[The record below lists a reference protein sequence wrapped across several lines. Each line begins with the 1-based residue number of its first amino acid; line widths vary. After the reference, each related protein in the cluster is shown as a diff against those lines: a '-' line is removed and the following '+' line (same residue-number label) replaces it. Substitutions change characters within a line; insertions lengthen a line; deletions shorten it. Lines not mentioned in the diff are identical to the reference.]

1 MRKLRRLRG
10 AENPGIA
17 VSVLRR
23 PSKRYGS
30 ADALAESFGLPIFE
44 PTWWP
49 DDARA
54 VTYRLD
60 KSPSGDMYRIGSTR
74 HAGTP
79 ICVVGRAGEQRERT
93 LPPGN
98 WSRPPELEAWR
109 GLVRTNDAH
118 IHAVLYHEQQ
128 TIHLIGYASK
138 SEVVRAARSLRRVTA
153 E

>member
-1 MRKLRRLRG
+1 M
-10 AENPGIA
+10 
-17 VSVLRR
+17 SVVRTT
-23 PSKRYGS
+23 SKRYGS

-49 DDARA
+49 DDTRA

-60 KSPSGDMYRIGSTR
+60 KSPSRDMYRIGSTR

-79 ICVVGRAGEQRERT
+79 ICLLGRAGEQPEQT
-93 LPPGN
+93 LATGN
-98 WSRPPELEAWR
+98 WSRPPELAAWR

-128 TIHLIGYASK
+128 TIHLIGYASE
-138 SEVVRAARSLRRVTA
+138 SEVVRATRSLRRVTA